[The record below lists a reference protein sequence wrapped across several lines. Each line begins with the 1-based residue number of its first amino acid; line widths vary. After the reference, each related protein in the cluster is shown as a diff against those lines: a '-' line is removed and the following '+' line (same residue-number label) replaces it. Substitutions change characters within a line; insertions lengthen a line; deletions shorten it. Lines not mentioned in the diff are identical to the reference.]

1 MRLSHMPVSSLYR
14 LSPTLV
20 QFAEGCG
27 KSKSRCWS
35 HRGSCKCC
43 SSLGFEK
50 GLNKL
55 MKAIFAQLP
64 NTRIANLAQEG

>member
-1 MRLSHMPVSSLYR
+1 MPISPLYR

-27 KSKSRCWS
+27 KSNSRCWS
-35 HRGSCKCC
+35 HRGRCKCC

-50 GLNKL
+50 GPDKF
-55 MKAIFAQLP
+55 MKTKFALLL

>member
-1 MRLSHMPVSSLYR
+1 MRLSHMPVSPLYR

-20 QFAEGCG
+20 QFEEGCG
-27 KSKSRCWS
+27 KSKRRCWF

-43 SSLGFEK
+43 SSLGLEK
-50 GLNKL
+50 GPDKL
-55 MKAIFAQLP
+55 KKAKFTQLL